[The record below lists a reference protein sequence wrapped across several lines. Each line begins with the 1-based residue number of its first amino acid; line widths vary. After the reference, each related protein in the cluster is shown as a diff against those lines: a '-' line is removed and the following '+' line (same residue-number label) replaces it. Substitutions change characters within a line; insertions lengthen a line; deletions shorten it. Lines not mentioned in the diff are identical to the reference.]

1 MCIVQCAC
9 CMQNSSMRLSPLVP
23 LEQVNTNLQAN
34 HCYAAVAALT
44 TICHLPALPTILP
57 TTNCGPFPFLCL
69 LTSFQINSMKMFA
82 AAGRFY
88 LLRAHDGH
96 GGPEGKAAWQE
107 YREFFSHWYPP
118 KTLLRFFSVKKN
130 TPCMFP
136 TFCKLSLPIL
146 LLRPDNRK
154 STSAAVHVQQQQL
167 AAII

>member
-1 MCIVQCAC
+1 MCIVHCACCIVFVCLLHCTC
-9 CMQNSSMRLSPLVP
+9 CMQNPSMRLSPLVP

-118 KTLLRFFSVKKN
+118 KTLLRFFRGVPVKKKHPVCFQ
-130 TPCMFP
+130 T
-136 TFCKLSLPIL
+136 LS
-146 LLRPDNRK
+146 
-154 STSAAVHVQQQQL
+154 SHSFASAR
-167 AAII
+167 

>member
-9 CMQNSSMRLSPLVP
+9 CIVHCTCCMQNSSKILSPLVP

-107 YREFFSHWYPP
+107 YREFFLTGTPLKSYLDFLGGVPVRRKKHPVCFQTLSSHS
-118 KTLLRFFSVKKN
+118 FA
-130 TPCMFP
+130 
-136 TFCKLSLPIL
+136 
-146 LLRPDNRK
+146 
-154 STSAAVHVQQQQL
+154 SAR
-167 AAII
+167 